1 MFKGSLLRVLA
12 LLVLLGGPVFAAEGS
27 GPVVPNFWDTRT
39 RIEKPDLSWVR
50 VVRVMT
56 DDEFPPLHF
65 AGPDGVPTG
74 FAVELARA
82 ACEALSVACTIQA
95 RRFDTLLPALEAGHG
110 DVVAAGIPVTA
121 TLREG
126 FAVTFPFHR
135 MPARFV
141 VRREKA
147 PDRLTPEVLAGH
159 TVAVI
164 ADSAHEAFLKAY
176 FPEAEAKP
184 YANLIAAREALRAG
198 EVDYLFGD
206 GMSLA
211 LWLNGRVA
219 DDCCR
224 FVGGPYLESRYFGE
238 GVGFVLRKD
247 DKVLRRAFDYALQR
261 LWDNGT
267 YTELYLRY
275 FPVGFY

>member
-1 MFKGSLLRVLA
+1 MFRGLLFR
-12 LLVLLGGPVFAAEGS
+12 LLVLCPFRGGPAVAAGGT

-50 VVRVMT
+50 VVRIMT

-82 ACEALSVACTIQA
+82 ACEVLAVACTIQA

-110 DVVAAGIPVTA
+110 DVVAAGIPITA
-121 TLREG
+121 SLREG
-126 FAVTFPFHR
+126 FAVTAPFHR

-141 VRREKA
+141 ARRERA
-147 PDRLTPEVLAGH
+147 PDRFRPEVLAGR

-164 ADSAHEAFLKAY
+164 AGTAHEAFLKTH

-219 DDCCR
+219 ADCCR

-238 GVGFVLRKD
+238 GVGFVFRKD

-267 YTELYLRY
+267 YAELYLRY